1 MSFILGNK
9 SSTKYTRRL
18 IFMDNEAKNADN
30 VNSVTETKIKAKIG
44 IPLIALGLDLLPFIW
59 IFISYIGVY
68 ILISPLVII
77 LSPIAGL
84 ILGISALSRGKKY
97 NGLLG
102 NILAIITI
110 AIPVSL
116 VVLIIVLYIGAATGI
131 ISLM

>member
-1 MSFILGNK
+1 
-9 SSTKYTRRL
+9 
-18 IFMDNEAKNADN
+18 MDNEAKNAAN

-44 IPLIALGLDLLPFIW
+44 RPLIALGLDLLPFIW
-59 IFISYIGVY
+59 IFISYIDVY